1 MHTVRYAIVR
11 TLAAATALTVPFLL
25 GLTPAYAASWQ
36 IVASPNPTGNDGFS
50 TLTAISA
57 SNLWAVG
64 SATSLS
70 STSATLIAHYNGTSW
85 QVVPSP
91 NPAGGR
97 YDDLT
102 GVSATSASDIWSVGM
117 EFVNSS
123 HSFPI
128 IEHYNGTAWSLIPS
142 AQPTQV
148 GDLEAVAALTPA
160 NVWAVGDGHNPAG
173 VNIPMVQ
180 HYNGTSWTEVPTSV
194 TTAGLLTAVT
204 AVSAGNVWAVGSR
217 PVTTGIGRSGLAMH
231 YNGTNWTA
239 SPLPAPRVPVNGE
252 WELSAISADTANDV
266 WATGFVSNADGLVEH
281 AIVEH
286 FNGTKWS
293 LTRAPDLG
301 PNYPINTFNAVL
313 AISPGNVWA
322 IGQSATGN
330 TTLPFAT
337 LVEHF
342 NGTRWTVQPAPANG
356 ANNVLSF
363 DGLVTTG
370 SGTLWSVG
378 SRNPNGTANWQTL
391 TARYS

>member
-11 TLAAATALTVPFLL
+11 TLAVGTALTVPFLL
-25 GLTPAYAASWQ
+25 GLPPAYAATWQ
-36 IVASPNPTGNDGFS
+36 IVASPNPTGNDGFA

-91 NPAGGR
+91 NPTGGR
-97 YDDLT
+97 YDNLT

-117 EFVNSS
+117 EFVNSK

-128 IEHYNGTAWSLIPS
+128 IEHYNGSAWSLVTS

-180 HYNGTSWTEVPTSV
+180 HYNGTSWTEVPTSF

-204 AVSAGNVWAVGSR
+204 AVSASNVWAVGSQ

-239 SPLPAPRVPVNGE
+239 SPLPAPNVPVNGE
-252 WELSAISADTANDV
+252 WKLSAISVDSASDV
-266 WATGFVSNADGLVEH
+266 WASGFVSDADGLVQH
-281 AIVEH
+281 AILEH
-286 FNGTKWS
+286 FNGTRWS
-293 LTRAPDLG
+293 LTQAPDLG

-330 TTLPFAT
+330 PTLPFAT

-342 NGTRWTVQPAPANG
+342 NGISWTVQPAPANG

-378 SRNPNGTANWQTL
+378 SRNPNGTTNWQTL